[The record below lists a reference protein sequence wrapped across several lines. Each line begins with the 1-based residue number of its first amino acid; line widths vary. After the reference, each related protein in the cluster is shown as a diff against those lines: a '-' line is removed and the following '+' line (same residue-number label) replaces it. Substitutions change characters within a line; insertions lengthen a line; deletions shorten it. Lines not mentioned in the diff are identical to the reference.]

1 MTLVGGGADCKVPE
15 PPHPARTTASKRAK
29 HARFFNDVH
38 LLGKLPAGAA
48 SMRLFDLMGWGSAR
62 PGLCNACN
70 AGPGMATSL
79 KNRKPG
85 RRARTLYP
93 QMACPEPVLP

>member
-1 MTLVGGGADCKVPE
+1 MVLAAALIEKYRSLRIQPGPRQVTE
-15 PPHPARTTASKRAK
+15 RAK
-29 HARFFNDVH
+29 HARFFNDVL

-70 AGPGMATSL
+70 AGSGMATSL

-85 RRARTLYP
+85 RRARTL
-93 QMACPEPVLP
+93 